1 MSRRRTPPM
10 TSCLIRCVRPASMLL
25 PVALMFVSL
34 AGCSRPFADG
44 DAQLQI
50 SSRDTSDRDRG
61 RLTMAGDFTRGYYRF
76 ENQNTVTV
84 VLIQGPDDAP
94 ERIAAIE
101 MFWKARAGL
110 TPIDRTATNA
120 LVRFFEFRDTEAE
133 PNTVGVYAGAGFMR
147 LHDNPAVGQVDGNLW
162 DADLRLT
169 DRSEAYT
176 DRLGG
181 AVLAGSFTA
190 ERNDARVTTIL
201 RELNQ
206 QLEARLGYPRLVEQS
221 SSPSL
226 AFYAFQLSSR
236 PSLPPH
242 ISPPD

>member
-1 MSRRRTPPM
+1 MTLPRFIRR
-10 TSCLIRCVRPASMLL
+10 VRPATILL
-25 PVALMFVSL
+25 LTVMFLGLV
-34 AGCSRPFADG
+34 GCSRPFVDG

-50 SSRDTSDRDRG
+50 ASRDQSDSG
-61 RLTMAGDFTRGYYRF
+61 RLTMSGDFTRAFYRF

-94 ERIAAIE
+94 QRIAAIE

-147 LHDNPAVGQVDGNLW
+147 LHDNPVVGQVDGNLW

-176 DRLGG
+176 DRLGR
-181 AVLAGSFTA
+181 AVLAGSFSA
-190 ERNDARVTTIL
+190 QRNDAKVTTIL
-201 RELNQ
+201 RLLNQ
-206 QLEARLGYPRLVEQS
+206 QLEERLGYPRLVEQS
-221 SSPSL
+221 PPAL
-226 AFYAFQLSSR
+226 LTQRVPDAAFRAGSAPLISR
-236 PSLPPH
+236 L
-242 ISPPD
+242 D

>member
-1 MSRRRTPPM
+1 MRLRRTPPM
-10 TSCLIRCVRPASMLL
+10 TPCFIRRVRPASFIIL
-25 PVALMFVSL
+25 ALMFVSL
-34 AGCSRPFADG
+34 AGCSRPFVDG
-44 DAQLQI
+44 DAQLRI
-50 SSRDTSDRDRG
+50 ASRDASDRDA
-61 RLTMAGDFTRGYYRF
+61 LTLSGDFTRGYYRF
-76 ENQNTVTV
+76 ENQNTLTV

-176 DRLGG
+176 DRLGR

-190 ERNDARVTTIL
+190 QRNDAQVTRVL
-201 RELNQ
+201 RQLNQ
-206 QLEARLGYPRLVEQS
+206 QLEDRLGYPRLVQGGT
-221 SSPSL
+221 
-226 AFYAFQLSSR
+226 SR
-236 PSLPPH
+236 RELF
-242 ISPPD
+242 